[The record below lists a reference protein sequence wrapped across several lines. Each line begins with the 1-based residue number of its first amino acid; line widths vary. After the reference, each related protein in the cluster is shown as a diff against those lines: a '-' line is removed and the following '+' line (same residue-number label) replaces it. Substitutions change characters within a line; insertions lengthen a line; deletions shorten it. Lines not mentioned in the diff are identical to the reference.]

1 MCKWLRNLYLPTTL
15 AFFSAFTAMAQSS
28 FVPTGSETY
37 HLIDRLEIQNGA
49 LSKNLHTS
57 TKPYSRSQIASFLN
71 EINDSGKYRS
81 VQDKFNIAYLST
93 DNFDETGDSLA
104 ISKKPVLRKFYTE
117 KPFLF
122 SHYEEDFELYIN
134 PVLDAHAGFTDA
146 TSGNKSIY
154 TNTRGAEIRGS
165 IAGKV
170 GFYTYVTENQ
180 ARLPYFVDQRVDSN
194 KALPGVGFLKGFG
207 TNGYDYLQARGY
219 ITFSTAKNHINFTFG
234 HDRNMI
240 GNGVRSLILSD
251 FAREYL
257 FFKVNTKVWK
267 FDYENLFME
276 LFNGNSFTGVSNLVE
291 KKFAVNHHLSYNVAK
306 NLNIGLSETVIFSRN
321 DTLGSKGFELNYLN
335 PIIFYRSVE
344 QNLNSADN
352 AMVALD
358 YKWNFAKHFSMYG
371 QFILDEFVISELRAG
386 NGWWANKFGIQTGLK
401 YIDVLNVNNLDFQVE
416 GNIVRP
422 YTYTHFRTSQNM
434 SHYGQQL
441 AHPLGANFYE
451 ILAIARYQP
460 AKRLN
465 LRVSCSY
472 AVTGQDTGLSN
483 MGGNIFKNYNT
494 RYSEYGNTITQGD
507 KTTILYLD
515 VYSSYMIKHNVF
527 IWGSLSNRN
536 SSSTTGNYT
545 NKEMW
550 VSLGLRLNI
559 PHRQFLF

>member
-1 MCKWLRNLYLPTTL
+1 LFGIGQCFDHYFEVGYAPE
-15 AFFSAFTAMAQSS
+15 TA
-28 FVPTGSETY
+28 ETHGNY
-37 HLIDRLEIQNGA
+37 GA
-49 LSKNLHTS
+49 
-57 TKPYSRSQIASFLN
+57 
-71 EINDSGKYRS
+71 
-81 VQDKFNIAYLST
+81 
-93 DNFDETGDSLA
+93 
-104 ISKKPVLRKFYTE
+104 VLQRE
-117 KPFLF
+117 
-122 SHYEEDFELYIN
+122 
-134 PVLDAHAGFTDA
+134 
-146 TSGNKSIY
+146 
-154 TNTRGAEIRGS
+154 
-165 IAGKV
+165 
-170 GFYTYVTENQ
+170 
-180 ARLPYFVDQRVDSN
+180 RLPAFPTDEVGGFDAVGVFGYFFVEDQALIFARFYAREPYLTRFGPSHS
-194 KALPGVGFLKGFG
+194 KRLALPWGM
-207 TNGYDYLQARGY
+207 D
-219 ITFSTAKNHINFTFG
+219 
-234 HDRNMI
+234 
-240 GNGVRSLILSD
+240 
-251 FAREYL
+251 
-257 FFKVNTKVWK
+257 
-267 FDYENLFME
+267 
-276 LFNGNSFTGVSNLVE
+276 
-291 KKFAVNHHLSYNVAK
+291 
-306 NLNIGLSETVIFSRN
+306 
-321 DTLGSKGFELNYLN
+321 
-335 PIIFYRSVE
+335 
-344 QNLNSADN
+344 
-352 AMVALD
+352 
-358 YKWNFAKHFSMYG
+358 AKHFSMYG